1 MDVDEIP
8 SLELVS
14 PTSFTEE
21 ESEQMSVDSSMEEKN
36 PTKKSL
42 GMGTTE

>member
-1 MDVDEIP
+1 MDVDAIP

-14 PTSFTEE
+14 PTSFKEQ
-21 ESEQMSVDSSMEEKN
+21 ESEEMSVASSIEEKN

-42 GMGTTE
+42 GMGAS